1 MRKKRTELKTR
12 RAALKAALRKAQ
24 TGQSADE
31 RKAER
36 EAKQAEK
43 TAERKAAREAKKAE
57 KETAKKAAKAEK
69 PAYDPVATGESAWHE
84 RKAAKQA
91 KAKELAAQKAEA
103 LVSGAEPEIKPIL
116 KPSKKAKTAPLPAKK
131 PVKAA

>member
-69 PAYDPVATGESAWHE
+69 PAYDPVQPVRFDSLQTSCCH
-84 RKAAKQA
+84 RKLLLLRYPVCDQ
-91 KAKELAAQKAEA
+91 
-103 LVSGAEPEIKPIL
+103 SGYNNNPRHYSQCGL
-116 KPSKKAKTAPLPAKK
+116 SKHHLFLNHP
-131 PVKAA
+131 